1 MWESILTEAF
11 MISLFAAALRMAT
24 PLIFCTA
31 GELINE
37 KSGVMN
43 LGIEGIMCLGAFTAF
58 GVAYCT
64 GQLYL
69 GLLAGGLAGSLA
81 SLIVAV
87 LSVSLGI
94 DQVVV
99 GLGTGFAATGL
110 SYFLYRLTMG
120 TPMIPPTTPA
130 SSLLSIPLLSNLP
143 FIGPAFFQQ
152 NIMVYVSMACM
163 GLIAWVFYRTS
174 WGLAIRTVGQNPM
187 TADTIGVN
195 VLRVRYACLL
205 AGGFLI
211 GVGGGFLSVIQS
223 GMFVNGMI
231 AGRGWIGIA
240 LVVFGAYHPGRCLF
254 GALLFGFI
262 DALQLRLQSAGVPLQ
277 YQYLA
282 MLPYL
287 ITLIALVK
295 GSRSANY
302 PAALKIPFR
311 RES

>member
-11 MISLFAAALRMAT
+11 IVSLFAAALRMAT

-58 GVAYCT
+58 CVAYFT
-64 GQLYL
+64 GNIYL
-69 GLLAGGLAGSLA
+69 GMLAGGLAGSLA
-81 SLIVAV
+81 SLLVAV

-110 SYFLYRLTMG
+110 SYFLYRLILG
-120 TPMIPPTTPA
+120 TPMIPPTTPPA
-130 SSLLSIPLLSNLP
+130 SLLSIPLLSGIPVL
-143 FIGPAFFQQ
+143 GPALFQQ
-152 NIMVYVSMACM
+152 NIMVYVSIACM
-163 GLIAWVFYRTS
+163 GVIAWILYRTS
-174 WGLAIRTVGQNPM
+174 WGLAVRTVGQNPA

-195 VLRVRYACLL
+195 VVLVRYASLL

-211 GVGGGFLSVIQS
+211 ALGGGFLSVIQS

-262 DALQLRLQSAGVPLQ
+262 DALQLRLQSLGVPLP

-295 GSRSANY
+295 GSRSANS
-302 PAALKIPFR
+302 PAALKLPFR